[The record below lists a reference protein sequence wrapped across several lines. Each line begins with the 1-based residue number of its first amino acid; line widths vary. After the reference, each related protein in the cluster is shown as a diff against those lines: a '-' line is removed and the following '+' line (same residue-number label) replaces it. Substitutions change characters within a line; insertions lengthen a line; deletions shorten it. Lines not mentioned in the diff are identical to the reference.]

1 MSKIAT
7 DYEYRITK
15 VSDGFISTDWL
26 NHNLLSFTCCR
37 DYFFIGRGKPICLV
51 FKSFRHQVLLNQLG
65 YVNYECMVCLL
76 ICVSYYLLLLVN
88 SVICY

>member
-7 DYEYRITK
+7 DYEYRITN

-37 DYFFIGRGKPICLV
+37 DYFFIGRKNPICLV
-51 FKSFRHQVLLNQLG
+51 FKSFRRQVCSISWVMLT
-65 YVNYECMVCLL
+65 MSAWFVCLFVCP
-76 ICVSYYLLLLVN
+76 IIY
-88 SVICY
+88 CY